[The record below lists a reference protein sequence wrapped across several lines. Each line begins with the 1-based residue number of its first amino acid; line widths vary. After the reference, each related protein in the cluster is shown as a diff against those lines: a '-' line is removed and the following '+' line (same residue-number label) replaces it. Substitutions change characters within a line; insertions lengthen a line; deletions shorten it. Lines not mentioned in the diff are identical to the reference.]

1 MGAKKDVK
9 EEGTMGHF
17 TRILVLTFFLTT
29 VAFGLAFAEVPYTDM
44 FNAEYGTSG
53 GYNYNPQLGSCLTCH
68 SSGSRKNAYA
78 NDWRNNGYNFTNV
91 ESMDSDNDGF
101 TNLDEIVAGT
111 FPGDLNSKPAISNN
125 YPIADAGPT
134 QTVGEGVRV
143 TLDGSNSS
151 DPDDGIASY
160 LWEQTDGPS
169 VALSSTTAVRP
180 TFTTPNV
187 GVSGESLIF
196 QLTVTDNGY
205 QQSTD
210 TCIVNVTWINEPP
223 TANAGFDQTAN
234 EGVTVTLDASNSM
247 DLDDG
252 IASYQWI
259 QLGNNTRVR
268 LSSDTAEQPT
278 FTAPNVG
285 GISGEALTFQL
296 TVTDNGN
303 LISTDT
309 CIVNVTW
316 INEPP
321 FADAGSDQNVAAGD
335 TVTLDGSGSS
345 DVDDGIG
352 SYLWKQEGGTSVT
365 LSGTTA
371 TQPTFTAP
379 NAGANGDT
387 LTFELTVTDKN
398 NLKTTDI
405 CVVNVAP
412 VVPDPAPDTTA
423 PIISNVQVTT
433 ITDTTALIEW
443 TTDEPA
449 DSMLEYGTQSAS
461 WGSYEAIKNNAD
473 MVINHNITLTVLLP
487 DTDYYFQVGSTDA
500 HDNGPTI
507 SAEASFMTVSPPDT
521 NSPSITG
528 NPTIDYASA
537 TMDLTFNEPNMKNAT
552 IEGNYRFSPSLLF
565 GSLGGSDDISH
576 VGNNTYRLSMSYIP
590 RSTIFQLT
598 LSNVTDQAGNLVSP
612 ATVVINDIEKDG
624 MADDWEKIH
633 GVTDP
638 NDDPD
643 VDELSNSEEF
653 SNNTDPASS
662 DTDGD
667 SLPDGWEVTYGLDPN
682 DGTGINGGSGDL
694 DNDGWTNYDEYF
706 NAYNPA
712 DDNSPSLTPP
722 EIVRSIPRQDSGIE
736 NGKRVPTDTAFAVR
750 IKDDNGIDI
759 TDTTSVRFTVNDGVN
774 QEYVRDLSD
783 GDVVRVVKLFSG
795 TDTQTRDFWIVY
807 DRTNDV
813 EYGSSYPFDSIINIK
828 VDARDIQE
836 TSMAQA
842 NYNFKIESQE
852 QKNKG
857 KGKRPNQNKT
867 TEAGITT
874 LTVTSGDDLNGF
886 ELEYESDEPVT
897 PYVKD
902 SAEIPSLDLEG
913 VAPVGAPVNLGPPNV
928 FNNPVTLNLPV
939 PGDGDPGELHLYLY
953 DGVEWNHAS
962 SSYNRGGEVLPGG
975 DGWIVPGSLVYHDD
989 TEPPTLEVK
998 VNHFSAAQAAFVD
1011 DATGIIS
1018 DIDPDSAAG
1027 CFIEAI
1033 NVGFPSE
1040 PYLLTLLFLAV
1051 VALTGIVR
1059 FGGKLKEM

>member
-1 MGAKKDVK
+1 MR
-9 EEGTMGHF
+9 HF
-17 TRILVLTFFLTT
+17 ARILVFAFSLTT
-29 VAFGLAFAEVPYTDM
+29 VTFGIAFAEIPYTDM

-68 SSGSRKNAYA
+68 SSGSSKNAYA
-78 NDWRNNGYNFTNV
+78 NDWRNNGRNFANI

-111 FPGDLNSKPAISNN
+111 FPGDSNSKPAISNN

-134 QTVGEGVRV
+134 QTVDEGVRV
-143 TLDGSNSS
+143 TLNGSNSS
-151 DPDDGIASY
+151 DSDDGIASY
-160 LWEQTDGPS
+160 LWEQTGGPS
-169 VALSSTTAVRP
+169 VTLSSTTTVRP

-187 GVSGESLIF
+187 GVSGESLTF
-196 QLTVTDNGY
+196 QLRVTDNGD

-210 TCIVNVTWINEPP
+210 ECIVNVTWINEPP
-223 TANAGFDQTAN
+223 TADSGFDQTVN
-234 EGVTVTLDASNSM
+234 EGVMVTLDASNSM

-252 IASYQWI
+252 IASYKWI
-259 QLGNNTRVR
+259 QLGNNTRVS

-278 FTAPNVG
+278 FTSPNVG
-285 GISGEALTFQL
+285 INGESLTFQL
-296 TVTDNGN
+296 TVADNGK

-321 FADAGSDQNVAAGD
+321 FADSGSDQYVAAGD

-345 DVDDGIG
+345 DVDDGID
-352 SYLWKQEGGTSVT
+352 SYLWKQTGGPSVT
-365 LSGTTA
+365 LSSTTA

-379 NAGANGDT
+379 NVGASGDT
-387 LTFELTVTDKN
+387 LTFELTVTDKG

-405 CVVNVAP
+405 CDVNVAP
-412 VVPDPAPDTTA
+412 VVPDPIPDNTA
-423 PIISNVQVTT
+423 PVISNVQVTS

-443 TTDEPA
+443 TTDEPG
-449 DSMLEYGTQSAS
+449 DSMLEYGTQSAL
-461 WGSYEAIKNNAD
+461 WGSYEATKNNAG
-473 MVINHNITLTVLLP
+473 MVINHSITLTELLP

-500 HDNGPTI
+500 HGNGPTI

-565 GSLGGSDDISH
+565 GSLGGSDNISH

-590 RSTIFQLT
+590 RYTIFQLT

-612 ATVVINDIEKDG
+612 ATVAINDIEKDG
-624 MADDWEKIH
+624 MADDWENVH
-633 GVTDP
+633 GVIDP
-638 NDDPD
+638 SDDPD

-653 SNNTDPASS
+653 SNNTDPTNS

-682 DGTGINGGSGDL
+682 DDTGINGESGDL
-694 DNDGWTNYDEYF
+694 DNDGWTNYDEYS
-706 NAYNPA
+706 NAYNPT
-712 DDNSPSLTPP
+712 DNNSPSLTPP
-722 EIVRSIPRQDSGIE
+722 EIVRSIPRRGSGIE
-736 NGKRVPTDTAFAVR
+736 NGKRVSTDTSFAVR
-750 IKDDNGIDI
+750 IKDDNGIDV

-774 QEYVRDLSD
+774 PEYVRDLSD
-783 GDVVRVVKLFSG
+783 GTVVRVVKLTSG
-795 TDTQTRDFWIVY
+795 IDTQTTDFWIVY
-807 DRTNDV
+807 DRMNDA
-813 EYGSSYPFDSIINIK
+813 EYGKSYAFDTIINIK
-828 VDARDIQE
+828 VDARDMQK
-836 TSMAQA
+836 TSMTQA

-867 TEAGITT
+867 TEAGVTT
-874 LTVTSGDDLNGF
+874 ITVTSGDDLNGF
-886 ELEYESDEPVT
+886 ELEYESDEPIT

-902 SAEIPSLDLEG
+902 SDEIPSLDLEG
-913 VAPVGAPVNLGPPNV
+913 VTPVGVPVNLGPPNV
-928 FNNPVTLNLPV
+928 FNNPVTLTLPV
-939 PGDGDPGELHLYLY
+939 PYDGDPGELQLYLH

-962 SSYNRGGEVLPGG
+962 SSYNRGGKVLSGG
-975 DGWIVPGSLVYHDD
+975 DGWIVPGSLVYHED
-989 TEPPTLEVK
+989 TEPPTLEVQ
-998 VNHFSAAQAAFVD
+998 VNHFSAVQAAFVD
-1011 DATGIIS
+1011 DATDIIG
-1018 DIDPDSAAG
+1018 DIGLDGTAG

-1033 NVGFPSE
+1033 NMGFPPE
-1040 PYLLTLLFLAV
+1040 PYLLTLFFLAV
-1051 VALTGIVR
+1051 AALTGIVR
-1059 FGGKLKEM
+1059 FGRKLKEM